1 MSTTLRKATMSW
13 TFDLPKEKTDDFQ
26 KSFTLTYDGENLA
39 ILTKGF
45 IPFKEIDKARAEV
58 AKQIKGEVKEDGL

>member
-1 MSTTLRKATMSW
+1 MSATLRKATRSW
-13 TFDLPKEKTDDFQ
+13 TFDLPKEDNEVQ
-26 KSFTLTYDGENLA
+26 KSFTLSYDGENLA

-58 AKQIKGEVKEDGL
+58 AKQIKGEAKEDGL